1 MDLNQNFQ
9 TDISLSDALAVKSD
23 TIRVNFRFEN
33 NTLDQVLDEIHI
45 TTGWNV
51 ERSGI
56 RIILH
61 E

>member
-9 TDISLSDALAVKSD
+9 TDISLSDALAVKGD

-51 ERSGI
+51 ERSGK

>member
-9 TDISLSDALAVKSD
+9 VDISLTDALAAKSD

-33 NTLDQVLDEIHI
+33 NSLDQVLDEIHV
-45 TTGWNV
+45 TTGWTV
-51 ERSGI
+51 ERKGNKIII
-56 RIILH
+56 R